1 MKPHRLRTLAAFL
14 AAVLLLFSLSV
25 LTGCGK
31 QVPDGAYSLI
41 WADTGEIY
49 TFSGREVRVTL
60 FIMGNATE
68 NHVGTYRISGGEII
82 FDFPTDVDGIF
93 SGTFPFSYAEDG
105 SSVTIS
111 GVEYLRE
118 IPTAGTT
125 KAE

>member
-1 MKPHRLRTLAAFL
+1 MQPHRLRTLAALL
-14 AAVLLLFSLSV
+14 AAVLLLFSLSA
-25 LTGCGK
+25 LTGCGR

-68 NHVGTYRISGGEII
+68 NHVGTYRISGGEIT
-82 FDFPTDVDGIF
+82 FDFPTDADGVF
-93 SGTFPFSYAEDG
+93 SGTFPFAYAEDG

-111 GVEYLRE
+111 GVEYVRE
-118 IPTAGTT
+118 VLPAVTT